1 MVLVAFY
8 IDGDMNFRYR
18 HWSSSI
24 SEASS
29 NYRDLRVLV
38 EEMEEHVRNSKVWD
52 CEDFLLTDNL
62 MAEYSFYKGSL
73 LSETSFNLIL
83 RLRKLELEG
92 EIILHVIHVLERRM
106 IISGVDALSR
116 GDARK
121 GIMEGNSLRSYFP
134 FYLESD

>member
-1 MVLVAFY
+1 
-8 IDGDMNFRYR
+8 MNFRYR

-29 NYRDLRVLV
+29 NYRDLKVLV
-38 EEMEEHVRNSKVWD
+38 EEVEEHVRNSKVWD

>member
-1 MVLVAFY
+1 
-8 IDGDMNFRYR
+8 MNFRYR

>member
-1 MVLVAFY
+1 
-8 IDGDMNFRYR
+8 MNFRYR

-29 NYRDLRVLV
+29 NYRDLKVLV

>member
-1 MVLVAFY
+1 
-8 IDGDMNFRYR
+8 MNFRYR

-29 NYRDLRVLV
+29 NYRDLRVLI
-38 EEMEEHVRNSKVWD
+38 EEIEEHVRNSKVWD